1 MSRAVTYSQA
11 AKQVTRSIQQSDVGH
26 SDLRVWN
33 FYPAP
38 RKWSTHIRVRTVNDA
53 GIAYDLTTADGRN
66 RRSADAPDHFAT
78 GGIVQNAD
86 TGECFTIG
94 GQA

>member
-1 MSRAVTYSQA
+1 MSEANTYGRA
-11 AKQVTRSIQQSDVGH
+11 AKRAARELQRGDLEN
-26 SDLRVWN
+26 SDLQVWN

-38 RKWSTHIRVRTVNDA
+38 RKWSTYIHIRHLLDGGLIHFDEVSMC
-53 GIAYDLTTADGRN
+53 GTTTYNGE
-66 RRSADAPDHFAT
+66 HVAT
-78 GGIVQNAD
+78 RGIVQNMD